1 MLTSLF
7 ETKHNMKRIHSV
19 KSNNSST
26 QSINK
31 NKIESNND
39 FFKYLES
46 LRYAFAALAVT
57 TDPGCALVRESKAQR
72 VGVGKPSAS
81 IAYGSTGA

>member
-26 QSINK
+26 QSNK
-31 NKIESNND
+31 H
-39 FFKYLES
+39 
-46 LRYAFAALAVT
+46 T
-57 TDPGCALVRESKAQR
+57 
-72 VGVGKPSAS
+72 
-81 IAYGSTGA
+81 